1 MDSLIRIVNKLQD
14 VFSVFGEQ
22 QLTDLPQIVNLP
34 QIVVVGTQSSGKS
47 SVLESIV
54 GKSFLPRGTGVVTRA
69 PLVIQMI
76 RYTEE
81 TRKSMLMSNNI
92 EDNENTTEWVE
103 FLHKPNEYFIDFDL
117 VRDEI
122 ECRTNILAGTNKGI
136 THNQILLKIHTNRY
150 DLTFVDLPGITK
162 VAVGD
167 QPEDIDEQ
175 IQKLV
180 ISYVKQSNSIILAV
194 VTANT
199 DPSTSESLQIAKKLD
214 PDGIRTIAVVTKLDL
229 IDDGTQQ
236 DTKDLLCGRRIPVK
250 LGIIG
255 VVNRSQKDIIENKS
269 MDATLTSETEFL
281 KTNYPDI
288 YTKHGNK
295 ALAHTLQMVLITHI
309 KKVYPKLKF
318 ELEEL
323 KNKLGKKLL
332 AMHTPDNNISFLIGL
347 LKDISKSYEDTING
361 NQNDVSVEK
370 IVGGASIARIIQQ
383 KYLKTINA
391 IDPLQDLSNENI
403 AKILL
408 NTSGTNQST
417 FVNEKALQKIL
428 KRQLNNLIEPSLDCV
443 ELVRNEMLN
452 ILNSIDIRCLE
463 TLKRYPQLN
472 EDVRKV
478 FDKLLEENVNNIKEF
493 IASYIESYQECLN
506 TANPDFIME
515 IVKSNNTIQEEIL
528 AAANINNYATDDTSD
543 TLLTQPAF
551 TFGKS
556 LEKSIPLPQL
566 IPDKMA
572 QLKKIEI
579 NRIQMLNQLLSGLN
593 NQEVSLESSEQVKL
607 HRDLSQ
613 CYFEYIRKIVRDF
626 VPKRIKHKMINSF
639 LKELDK
645 RLNEEIFQS
654 YLIEKKIDEVLLEDE
669 SFKNDRNDVEAKLD
683 AVRKALKSMIDIQY
697 F

>member
-1 MDSLIRIVNKLQD
+1 MQSLIQIVNKLQD
-14 VFSVFGEQ
+14 VFSVVGEQ
-22 QLTDLPQIVNLP
+22 QIVDLP

-54 GKSFLPRGTGVVTRA
+54 GRSFLPRGTGVVTRA

-81 TRKSMLMSNNI
+81 TKKSMLMSNNI
-92 EDNENTTEWVE
+92 ENSENITEWVE
-103 FLHKPNEYFIDFDL
+103 FLHRPDYYYIDFDL
-117 VRDEI
+117 VRNEI
-122 ECRTNILAGTNKGI
+122 ECRTNLLAGTNKGI
-136 THNQILLKIHTNRY
+136 TKNQILLKIHTNRY

-167 QPEDIDEQ
+167 QPADIDEQ
-175 IQKLV
+175 IQEL
-180 ISYVKQSNSIILAV
+180 ITSYVKQSNSIILAV

-229 IDDGTQQ
+229 IDEGTLQ

-255 VVNRSQKDIIENKS
+255 VVNRSQKDIVENKS
-269 MDATLTSETEFL
+269 MDATLKSETEFL

-288 YTKHGNK
+288 CTKHGNR

-309 KKVYPKLKF
+309 KKVYPKLKI
-318 ELEEL
+318 ELEEM
-323 KNKLGKKLL
+323 KQKLGKKLL
-332 AMHTPDNNISFLIGL
+332 ALHTPDNKISFLIGL

-361 NQNDVSVEK
+361 NQNDVPVEK
-370 IVGGASIARIIQQ
+370 IVGGANIARIFQQ

-417 FVNEKALQKIL
+417 FVNEKALQTIL
-428 KRQLNNLIEPSLDCV
+428 SRQLNNLIEPSLDCV
-443 ELVRNEMLN
+443 ELVRSELLN
-452 ILNSIDIRCLE
+452 ILNSIDIRCLDI
-463 TLKRYPQLN
+463 LKRYPQLN
-472 EDVRKV
+472 KDVQKV
-478 FDKLLEENVNNIKEF
+478 FEKLLEQNVNNIKEF

-528 AAANINNYATDDTSD
+528 AAANINKNSDDISS
-543 TLLTQPAF
+543 TQPCF
-551 TFGKS
+551 IFGKS
-556 LEKSIPLPQL
+556 TE
-566 IPDKMA
+566 
-572 QLKKIEI
+572 KIEI

-607 HRDLSQ
+607 HRDLSI

-639 LKELDK
+639 LKDLDK
-645 RLNEEIFQS
+645 RLNQEIFQT

-669 SFKNDRNDVEAKLD
+669 SYKKDRIDVEAKLD
-683 AVRKALKSMIDIQY
+683 AVRKALKSMVDIQY

>member
-1 MDSLIRIVNKLQD
+1 MQSLIQVVNKLQD
-14 VFSVFGEQ
+14 VFSVVGEQ
-22 QLTDLPQIVNLP
+22 QIVDLP

-81 TRKSMLMSNNI
+81 TRRSMLLTHNI
-92 EDNENTTEWVE
+92 EDSENITEWVE
-103 FLHKPNEYFIDFDL
+103 FLHKPNYFFFNFDL
-117 VRDEI
+117 VRNEI
-122 ECRTNILAGTNKGI
+122 ESRTNILAGNNKGI
-136 THNQILLKIHTNRY
+136 TNSQILLKIHTNRY

-167 QPEDIDEQ
+167 QPDNIDEQ
-175 IQKLV
+175 IQKL
-180 ISYVKQSNSIILAV
+180 IFSYAKQSNSIILAV

-214 PDGIRTIAVVTKLDL
+214 PEGMRTIAVVTKLDL
-229 IDDGTQQ
+229 IDDGTLQ

-269 MDATLTSETEFL
+269 MEATLSSETEFL

-288 YTKHGNK
+288 CTKHGNK
-295 ALAHTLQMVLITHI
+295 ALARTLQMVLITHI
-309 KKVYPKLKF
+309 KKVYPKLKV
-318 ELEEL
+318 ELEEM
-323 KNKLGKKLL
+323 KNKLGKKLML
-332 AMHTPDNNISFLIGL
+332 LHTPENKVSFVIGL
-347 LKDISKSYEDTING
+347 LKDISKSYEDTVNG
-361 NQNDVSVEK
+361 NQSDVSVDE
-370 IVGGASIARIIQQ
+370 IIGGASVARIIQQ

-391 IDPLQDLSNENI
+391 IDPLQDLTNENI
-403 AKILL
+403 ATVLL

-428 KRQLNNLIEPSLDCV
+428 SRQLNNLIEPSLDCV
-443 ELVRNEMLN
+443 ELVRSEMLN
-452 ILNSIDIRCLE
+452 ILNSIDVRLLD
-463 TLKRYPQLN
+463 TLRRYPQLN
-472 EDVRKV
+472 EDVRQV
-478 FDKLLEENVNNIKEF
+478 FENLLEENVNNIKEF
-493 IASYIESYQECLN
+493 IRSYIESYQECLD
-506 TANPDFIME
+506 TANPDFILE

-528 AAANINNYATDDTSD
+528 AAANINNYKDDSD
-543 TLLTQPAF
+543 SSSD
-551 TFGKS
+551 GNWKDMS
-556 LEKSIPLPQL
+556 K
-566 IPDKMA
+566 D
-572 QLKKIEI
+572 KKIEI

-593 NQEVSLESSEQVKL
+593 NTDESLESSEQVKL

-639 LKELDK
+639 LKVLDK
-645 RLNEEIFQS
+645 RLNEKIFQT

-669 SFKNDRNDVEAKLD
+669 SFQKDRQDLDIKLD
-683 AVRKALKSMIDIQY
+683 AVNKALKSMIDIQY
-697 F
+697 Y